1 MENTYS
7 TQQIGI
13 LTDVMRQ
20 QKKRFDDAVQRGTV
34 GAVNDRARQICETS
48 HAITE
53 AVKAMHSATI
63 EKFTK

>member
-7 TQQIGI
+7 TQQLDI

-20 QKKRFDDAVQRGTV
+20 QKERFDDAVQRGTV
-34 GAVNDRARQICETS
+34 GDVNDRARQICETS

-53 AVKAMHSATI
+53 AVEAMHCATI